1 MRFREAFPNITAVP
15 RSKIHPQ
22 RKVLW
27 RPIWGQPWSAVQSE
41 PPAVAPVAAST
52 RKGPLADHE
61 PKASVLH
68 KTNAQTRLR
77 KSQCE
82 PQLLQN
88 RHTTV
93 TAEAGRRDA
102 RSKHPLSGRGKR
114 SLAGYAGLVGLLAV
128 DVSHFGVVMSADS
141 QPIEALAGKTRVL
154 AQQGGLTRCPI
165 VSRNEGRFAGFT
177 GYVGTEEIDGSTT
190 RDWLI
195 AFGSR
200 HAAVRLADYA
210 TALGRE
216 LTAVWKDLG
225 LQSVLEILISGVENG
240 DVRFWYVRNSQG
252 LNDDDWTYK
261 PPKQDFD
268 VVDDLDG
275 RYMPRDLQPGQTK
288 EELLGERTYSF
299 RQGVLLPA
307 APVFDAFS
315 QILAMLYAH
324 GVDGFEPVGS
334 LDDLAYFA
342 RQRLEFLK
350 RLSSKKHGIYTKSP
364 APLGGEVH
372 VLGVDRNGV
381 MKAYPK
387 IRAQAKAI

>member
-1 MRFREAFPNITAVP
+1 MR
-15 RSKIHPQ
+15 
-22 RKVLW
+22 
-27 RPIWGQPWSAVQSE
+27 
-41 PPAVAPVAAST
+41 
-52 RKGPLADHE
+52 
-61 PKASVLH
+61 
-68 KTNAQTRLR
+68 
-77 KSQCE
+77 
-82 PQLLQN
+82 
-88 RHTTV
+88 
-93 TAEAGRRDA
+93 A
-102 RSKHPLSGRGKR
+102 RSAKVVWWTVRAHSLSMPGRAWPR
-114 SLAGYAGLVGLLAV
+114 GYADLVGLLAV
-128 DVSHFGVVMSADS
+128 DVSTFGVVMSADS
-141 QPIEALAGKTRVL
+141 QPIEALGGQTRVVT
-154 AQQGGLTRCPI
+154 QQGGLTRCPI
-165 VSRNEGRFAGFT
+165 VIRNEGGFAGFT
-177 GYVGTEEIDGSTT
+177 GYVGTEEIDGSSTG
-190 RDWLI
+190 DWLT

-210 TALGRE
+210 AALGRE
-216 LTAVWKDLG
+216 LTAVWTGLG

-240 DVRFWYVRNSQG
+240 DVRFWFVRNSQG
-252 LNDDDWTYK
+252 LNDHDWTYK

-288 EELLGERTYSF
+288 DELLRERTYSF

-315 QILAMLYAH
+315 QILAMLYTH

-342 RQRLEFLK
+342 RQRMEFLK

-381 MKAYPK
+381 MNTYPK
-387 IRAQAKAI
+387 FRAQAKVI